1 MIEIKDLE
9 KTYGFKK
16 VLNGVSFT
24 AQKGE
29 ITCLI
34 GINGSGKTTIMNAIM
49 ALTAFKGD
57 ILMDGEE
64 IKKEQYEKIAFVPDT
79 MTMMSHMRIS
89 ETFEFMQDFYQN
101 WNQKRADEL
110 LRFFRLDKESRISQL
125 SKGNK
130 AKINLLL
137 GLAIDVDYI
146 LMDEPFSGIDV
157 FTREEIANVFT
168 SHLIEDRGVIVT
180 THEIGDIEHLVD
192 KAILLDGGKVIQD
205 FYAEEKREVNGQSI
219 IDVMRE
225 VYMK

>member
-1 MIEIKDLE
+1 
-9 KTYGFKK
+9 
-16 VLNGVSFT
+16 
-24 AQKGE
+24 
-29 ITCLI
+29 
-34 GINGSGKTTIMNAIM
+34 
-49 ALTAFKGD
+49 
-57 ILMDGEE
+57 
-64 IKKEQYEKIAFVPDT
+64 
-79 MTMMSHMRIS
+79 MSHMKIS
-89 ETFEFMQDFYQN
+89 ETFEFMEDFYQN

-180 THEIGDIEHLVD
+180 THEIGDIEHLIDQAV
-192 KAILLDGGKVIQD
+192 ILDEGVVIKSFYPEQIREEEGK
-205 FYAEEKREVNGQSI
+205 SI
-219 IDVMRE
+219 VDVMRE
-225 VYMK
+225 VIK